1 MLIHV
6 KIKPD
11 SKKDEVIMKNNA
23 SFIVSVREEAKENK
37 ANYAMLLLLAEH
49 LDVPVSI
56 LRIVTGHH
64 APSKI
69 IEVMGR

>member
-11 SKKDEVIMKNNA
+11 SKEDKIVEKNDT
-23 SFIVSVREEAKENK
+23 SFIVYVKEPAEDNRANK
-37 ANYAMLLLLAEH
+37 RLVELLAERFNI
-49 LDVPVSI
+49 VKSKI
-56 LRIVTGHH
+56 KIVTGHH

-69 IEVMGR
+69 LDIMN

>member
-11 SKKDEVIMKNNA
+11 SKEDKILEKNDT
-23 SFIVSVREEAKENK
+23 SFIVYVKEPAEDNRANK
-37 ANYAMLLLLAEH
+37 RLVELLAERFNI
-49 LDVPVSI
+49 VKSKI
-56 LRIVTGHH
+56 KIVTGHH

-69 IEVMGR
+69 LDIMN